1 MTILWD
7 KYIFRRGAQ
16 VQELWEEMFANRSAR
31 VLYIAGCGFDVRVT
45 AVLQEFLECK
55 SSAGICFESATLG
68 LIEFSGY
75 ELDDDLKKQTVANSQ
90 RLREL
95 FENVGEVS
103 VLPMKL
109 ADSSADFRVS
119 HALQSGTQSLLK
131 LIGDHTDVIL
141 DVSSLP
147 RIVYL
152 AMMTGILDYLIA
164 DKGSAY
170 PLAAGG
176 VNFQVLV
183 AEDARLDGSIRSEDP
198 SEDLVMIPGF
208 RGGVKVE
215 AMAEWPVVWFP
226 ILGEG
231 RAGQFEKVVDLAEIP
246 NEAEICPILPH
257 PSRDPRRGDNLLIE
271 YREQLFNSRRPTSVN
286 NIMFAHES
294 HPFEAYRQMQ
304 GAIGRYRMS
313 LSTLGGC
320 RLLVTPL
327 SSKLMTIAAG
337 LACYEMKPTE
347 ENTDYALGIPCAA
360 PTRYV
365 VSIEKLLA
373 SKPEISALLLTG
385 HAYMHN
391 SPAS

>member
-1 MTILWD
+1 MTMLWD
-7 KYIFRRGAQ
+7 KYIFRRGSQ

-55 SSAGICFESATLG
+55 GAAGICFESATLA

-75 ELDDDLKKQTVANSQ
+75 ELDDELKSQTVDNSQ

-95 FENVGEVS
+95 FADVGQVS

-119 HALQSGTQSLLK
+119 HALQSGTQALLK

-152 AMMTGILDYLIA
+152 AMMTGILDYLIV
-164 DKGSAY
+164 DKCAAH
-170 PLAAGG
+170 PLAAGN

-183 AEDARLDGSIRSEDP
+183 AEDAHLDGSIRSEDP

-208 RGGVKVE
+208 GGGVKVE

-246 NEAEICPILPH
+246 NEAEVCPILPH
-257 PSRDPRRGDNLLIE
+257 PSRDPRRGDRLLIE

-304 GAIGRYRMS
+304 GAIDRYRIS

-347 ENTDYALGIPCAA
+347 EHADYALGIPCAA
-360 PTRYV
+360 PTRYI
-365 VSIEKLLA
+365 VSIKELLA

-385 HAYMHN
+385 HAYM
-391 SPAS
+391 SDLA

>member
-7 KYIFRRGAQ
+7 KYIFRRSSQ
-16 VQELWEEMFANRSAR
+16 VQELWEEMYANRSAR

-45 AVLQEFLECK
+45 AVLEEFLQCK
-55 SSAGICFESATLG
+55 QSANIDFESATLV

-75 ELDDDLKKQTVANSQ
+75 ELEEELKNQTIENSN

-95 FENVGEVS
+95 FNGIGKVL

-109 ADSSADFRVS
+109 ADSDADFRVA
-119 HALQSGTQSLLK
+119 HALQSGNHELVD

-152 AMMTGILDYLIA
+152 SMMTGILDRLIS
-164 DKGSAY
+164 DKHGVD

-183 AEDARLDGSIRSEDP
+183 AEDAHLDSAIRSEDP

-208 RGGVKVE
+208 GGGVKVE
-215 AMAEWPVVWFP
+215 AMAEWPVVWLP

-231 RAGQFEKVVDLAEIP
+231 RGGQFEKVAGLAEIP
-246 NEAEICPILPH
+246 YEAEVCPILPH
-257 PSRDPRRGDNLLIE
+257 PSKNPRRGDSLLIE
-271 YREQLFNSRRPTSVN
+271 YREQLSNLGRRMQIS

-294 HPFEAYRQMQ
+294 HPFEAYRQIR
-304 GAIGRYRMS
+304 GAIDRYS
-313 LSTLGGC
+313 DTLSIMDGC
-320 RLLVTPL
+320 RILVTPL

-337 LACYEMKPTE
+337 LACYEMKPSG
-347 ENTDYALGIPCAA
+347 ENAKYALGIPCAA

-365 VSIEKLLA
+365 VSRSVLLA

-385 HAYMHN
+385 HAYMDE
-391 SPAS
+391 SL